1 MKILNEINT
10 IRNIM
15 GLPILNENKL
25 PSEIFEILSKVLDN
39 TLKNTLKQEEKS
51 LIRAFF
57 KDSKNMVGELGEK
70 FEKFIT
76 GPNGVKFIK
85 EMEKGIDKEANPAK
99 RLNMKIYLDSLK
111 EFKNVGGV
119 VTKDVINTTIDLLKK
134 EYSFLFKKN
143 IFGNYVNGNRI
154 KIVKEQIEKEFIGKS
169 AKEIVSQIE
178 TKLADAQKMVIDN
191 KSINKDNKSA
201 ILKIISWLFTKL
213 KNPKE
218 VKGGITI
225 AIVVYLIYSFIKNY
239 NESGGSVIGA
249 GAGMAADAWGGAK
262 QGYQF
267 AQSYDNNQPQFL
279 KFLNDKYGKRNW
291 MREFNLIPPDNN
303 NIIGVEHIGTGDTKY
318 FKHNGRTFIEVEQ

>member
-1 MKILNEINT
+1 MEILNEINT

-39 TLKNTLKQEEKS
+39 TLRNTLKQEEKS

-85 EMEKGIDKEANPAK
+85 EMEKGIINEKDPAK
-99 RLNMKIYLDSLK
+99 RMNMQIYLDSLK

-119 VTKDVINTTIDLLKK
+119 VTKEVIDETIKLLKQ

-154 KIVKEQIEKEFIGKS
+154 KIVKGQIEKEFTGKS

-201 ILKIISWLFTKL
+201 ILKIISWLFSKL
-213 KNPKE
+213 RNPKE

-249 GAGMAADAWGGAK
+249 GAGMAADAWGGIKTA
-262 QGYQF
+262 YQF
-267 AQSYDNNQPQFL
+267 AQPYKNNQVDFL
-279 KFLNDKYGKRNW
+279 NYLNDKYGKRNW
-291 MREFNLIPPDNN
+291 TKEFNLIPPDNN
-303 NIIGVEHIGTGDTKY
+303 NIIGVEHIESGDTKY
-318 FKHNGRTFIEVEQ
+318 FKHNNRTFVEIPK